1 MKKFFASLLL
11 AMGLTM
17 SYGQYFGDGDYQL
30 FFTNVPIWEVSD
42 GLYEVQMCDFTPGFD
57 VYFTNNA
64 EYKLKV
70 VNEFE
75 VEVYNSGFAYNSHQI
90 TWFHTQEDLIFIAE
104 DTDTIGTL
112 SVSLMPA
119 WDVDSI
125 SLSLGGHSSNGGV
138 ELVDDNLLL
147 CSFLDVANVYLNT
160 VIYTGICD
168 NPYFG
173 NGDLKY
179 YKNGTPF
186 PSGSFK
192 GSDLNDGDTLWAELT
207 YVDAYMVHDPCE
219 CVYVYE
225 PLVSPKIIV
234 RKGEIGTYSFPESQ
248 VSICPGDTLTLDDQF
263 VFAKYRYNNSET
275 NGSWYS
281 RSFGYFNIA
290 EPMMVRAEV
299 YPESR
304 TACWSVTDTVEFV
317 LGQDCQYG
325 LVRGRIFDD
334 KDGNK
339 EWKNGEPLLQNRLVT
354 IEPGPHYVFQ
364 EGSFFK
370 KLLPV
375 GEKYKFT
382 FKEDGWASD
391 TVIVDFSNLD
401 TFNLNDELLIPAFPL
416 RDNDLQVEVS
426 STRMRPGF
434 EATYYIDVRNNSY
447 SSILAP
453 LELEID
459 TLLTDLEFTI
469 NPSYKE
475 KGLIKWSSF
484 YLNGQS
490 TKRFAVK
497 GKLPAD
503 VELLGTEVISVARYD
518 YETDSYH
525 ANNIDTIRT
534 LITGSFDPNDKQVF
548 NDNGKVSKFVSDSTD
563 LEYLIR
569 FQNTGTDTAFTVKVI
584 DTLSALHDIS
594 TFKMVAAS
602 HNYSLE
608 IKGENVLVWTFS
620 NILLPDS
627 IVDEP
632 NSHGFIKFTVEQKK
646 GNEWFTEI
654 NNKAYIYF
662 DFNPP
667 VITNETSVTVGE
679 EFVITGFEKKKLLN
693 NIELSIYPNPAKL
706 GFKVEA
712 GLKGVLQVFD
722 LNGSLIKSLN
732 FSGEEYMSTGG
743 MHPGTYLIKIENKE
757 GLLSKKLVIEAGK

>member
-1 MKKFFASLLL
+1 M
-11 AMGLTM
+11 AMCLTM
-17 SYGQYFGDGDYQL
+17 SYGQYFGEGDYQL
-30 FFTNVPIWEVSD
+30 YFTNVPLWEVSD
-42 GLYEVQMCDFTPGFD
+42 GVYEAQMCDFTPGFD

-70 VNEFE
+70 VNEFG
-75 VEVYNSGFAYNSHQI
+75 VEAYNSESAYNSHLI

-104 DTDTIGTL
+104 DTDTIGVL
-112 SVSLMPA
+112 RVFQMPV
-119 WDVDSI
+119 WEVDSI
-125 SLSLGGHSSNGGV
+125 SLSLGGHSNNGGV
-138 ELVDDNLLL
+138 ELVEDNLLL

-186 PSGSFK
+186 FSGSFK
-192 GSDLNDGDTLWAELT
+192 GSDLNDGDTLWSELT
-207 YVDAYMVHDPCE
+207 YVDAYMVQSPCE
-219 CVYVYE
+219 CVFVNE

-248 VSICPGDTLTLDDQF
+248 VAICPGDTLSLDDQF
-263 VFAKYRYNNSET
+263 AFAKYKYYGPET
-275 NGSWYS
+275 NMSWYYGS
-281 RSFGYFNIA
+281 YGHFKIT
-290 EPMMVRAEV
+290 EPMKVRAEV

-339 EWKNGEPLLQNRLVT
+339 VINSGEPFLQNRLVT
-354 IEPGPHYVFQ
+354 IEPGPHYLFQ

-391 TVIVDFSNLD
+391 TVLVDFSNPD

-434 EATYYIDVRNNSY
+434 EMTYYIDVRNNSY
-447 SSILAP
+447 SSIYAP

-459 TLLTDLEFTI
+459 TLLTDLEFAI

-490 TKRFAVK
+490 TKRFTVK

-503 VELLGTEVISVARYD
+503 IELLGTEVVSVAKYD
-518 YETDSYH
+518 YETDSYP

-548 NDNGKVSKFVSDSTD
+548 TDNGKAKTFISDSTD

-569 FQNTGTDTAFTVKVI
+569 FQNTGTDTAFTVRVI
-584 DTLSALHDIS
+584 DTLSPLHDIS
-594 TFKMVAAS
+594 TFKMIAAS

-632 NSHGFIKFTVEQKK
+632 GSHGFIKFTVEQKK
-646 GNEWFTEI
+646 ENEWFTEI

-662 DFNPP
+662 DFNPA

-679 EFVITGFEKKKLLN
+679 EFVITGYEKKKLLN
-693 NIELSIYPNPAKL
+693 NIELSIYPNPARQ

-712 GLKGVLQVFD
+712 DVKGILQVFD
-722 LNGSLIKSLN
+722 LTGALIMSEK
-732 FSGEEYMSTGG
+732 FSKEKYIPTENMQT
-743 MHPGTYLIKIENKE
+743 GTYLIKIENEE
-757 GLLSKKLVIEAGK
+757 GLLSKKIIISQNN